1 MVYPHNSNIVNRT
14 EVGTRSIDVMCLTM
28 LPFGG
33 IWKTLG
39 LCSRKVAEAVNQVV
53 MNHPS
58 RSMENSSAQGDVGY
72 ASLA

>member
-1 MVYPHNSNIVNRT
+1 MVYPHNSDIVSRT
-14 EVGTRSIDVMCLTM
+14 EVGTRSIDVMSLAMM
-28 LPFGG
+28 LFGEL
-33 IWKTLG
+33 WKTLG

-58 RSMENSSAQGDVGY
+58 RSVENSSAQGDVGY